1 LVAGGLGDV
10 ARLFVPEARLRKT
23 PGRLRD
29 EGEVEEHL
37 ALTFFRAEG
46 AGERERFV
54 QGALRLVGFADE
66 LIDRAERGE
75 GNRLAE
81 GVAGADAQL
90 QRVLEVRARA
100 LDFAEVLVASAG
112 AVEAAA
118 LAARIAVGAVQPRR
132 VEEGLEC
139 FA

>member
-1 LVAGGLGDV
+1 
-10 ARLFVPEARLRKT
+10 
-23 PGRLRD
+23 
-29 EGEVEEHL
+29 
-37 ALTFFRAEG
+37 
-46 AGERERFV
+46 
-54 QGALRLVGFADE
+54 
-66 LIDRAERGE
+66 
-75 GNRLAE
+75 
-81 GVAGADAQL
+81 QL

-139 FA
+139 FAATPLSLQIDRRRVHLPRIAHREHGRTSGLLSIWVEIHTEATARRREIRGTAPEHVSFRAQRG